1 MYWYHR
7 QFTEAA
13 EARYCSDQE
22 QNKVIHSNLA
32 DFFNGTWAN
41 GNRFVTKI
49 VDLIGTLNCKFVMLL
64 QYTFLGDIL
73 RFPTELYVFFFI
85 KVYRDVLLSVFI
97 VYSGI
102 IKNLPVAF
110 IV

>member
-13 EARYCSDQE
+13 EARYCSDPE

-41 GNRFVTKI
+41 GNRFMTKI
-49 VDLIGTLNCKFVMLL
+49 DE
-64 QYTFLGDIL
+64 
-73 RFPTELYVFFFI
+73 RW
-85 KVYRDVLLSVFI
+85 
-97 VYSGI
+97 
-102 IKNLPVAF
+102 
-110 IV
+110 